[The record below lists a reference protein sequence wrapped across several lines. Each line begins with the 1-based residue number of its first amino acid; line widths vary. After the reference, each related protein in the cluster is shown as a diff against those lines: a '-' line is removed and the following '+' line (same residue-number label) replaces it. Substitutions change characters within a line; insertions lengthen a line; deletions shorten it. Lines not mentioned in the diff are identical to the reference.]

1 MKIFRFLAMPA
12 LLCATA
18 LAADPIV
25 TLSTKTMLFGSQT
38 VGTTSAFKSVTVTNS
53 GTSALTITSIVASA
67 NFGETTNCG
76 ATIPAGKR
84 CAIKV
89 TFSPTTTGVLNG
101 TVTITDNA
109 AGSPQIIKLRG
120 TGVAQGM
127 GVIQH
132 IVFMIKENRTFD
144 NYFGTFP
151 GADGASTCTISTGQT
166 IPLGH
171 TPDQVRDMGHNW
183 GDAVLAMDGGKMD
196 KFDLV
201 QWGNINGDYM
211 SCSQYVQT
219 DLPNYWTY
227 AQTFT
232 LADHFFSSLQG
243 PSFPNHL
250 YTIAAQ
256 SNGVISDNY
265 NPTTADPNYGCDAR
279 TGTTVQVL
287 NPNGT
292 FSFVKPCF
300 TITTLADLLQDAGVS
315 WLYYAPGEG
324 QSGYLWNTLD
334 AISQIRNGPLWTT
347 NDVPYT
353 QFITDAQNGTLPAF
367 SWLVQPGN
375 VSEHPPSS
383 LCAGENWSV
392 EQLNAVMQGPD
403 WNSTVVFLTWDDFG
417 GFFDHVGPPSVDA
430 FGLGPR
436 VPFIV
441 ISPYALANHI
451 SSTQYEFSSVLKFV
465 EERFNL
471 PNLGQR
477 DANPNL
483 SDLTDAF
490 DFNQAPLPPLVLTPR
505 TPCPAAGAVG
515 TLSQVSIAFGNQ
527 VVGTPS
533 KPKVVTLT
541 NTGSA
546 TLTVSSITFSLIGNF
561 TETDNCST
569 PLAPTASC
577 TINIVFTPK
586 TTGNKASVLEIFDN
600 GTNAPQTAR
609 LLGTGVTG
617 TD

>member
-1 MKIFRFLAMPA
+1 MKITRFLALAA

-18 LAADPIV
+18 LAQGPVV
-25 TLSTKTMLFGSQT
+25 TLSTKSVLFGNQT
-38 VGTTSAFKSVTVTNS
+38 VGTTSAFKSVTLTNS

-67 NFGETTNCG
+67 NFGETSNCG
-76 ATIPAGKR
+76 ASLPAGKK

-109 AGSPQIIKLRG
+109 PGSPQIIKLKG
-120 TGVAQGM
+120 TGAAQGM

-151 GADGASTCTISTGQT
+151 GADGATSCTVSTGQT

-250 YTIAAQ
+250 YTVAAQ

-300 TITTLADLLQDAGVS
+300 TITTLADLLQNAGVS

-392 EQLNAVMQGPD
+392 QQLNAVMQGPD

-417 GFFDHVGPPSVDA
+417 GFFDHVGPPVVDA

-483 SDLTDAF
+483 SDLTDTF
-490 DFNQAPLPPLVLTPR
+490 DFTQTPLPPLVLTPR
-505 TPCPAAGAVG
+505 DPCPAAGAVG

-541 NTGSA
+541 NTGSS
-546 TLTVSSITFSLIGNF
+546 TLTVSNITFSLLGNF